1 MIALKC
7 IRSDKITE
15 AIRCYICEKLGK
27 QFIEPPTFN
36 LGKSYKDS
44 TVMMPLVFI
53 LSSGTNPVADFEKFA
68 QEKNMFNKQRQ
79 VSLG

>member
-1 MIALKC
+1 MLVLKC

-15 AIRCYICEKLGK
+15 AIQVFITEKMGK

-36 LGKSYKDS
+36 LSKSYRDS
-44 TVMMPLVFI
+44 SVITPLIFI

-68 QEKNMFNKQRQ
+68 EEM
-79 VSLG
+79 

>member
-1 MIALKC
+1 MLVLKC

-15 AIRCYICEKLGK
+15 AIQVFITEKMGK

-36 LGKSYKDS
+36 LSKSYRDS
-44 TVMMPLVFI
+44 SVVTPLIFI

-68 QEKNMFNKQRQ
+68 EEM
-79 VSLG
+79 